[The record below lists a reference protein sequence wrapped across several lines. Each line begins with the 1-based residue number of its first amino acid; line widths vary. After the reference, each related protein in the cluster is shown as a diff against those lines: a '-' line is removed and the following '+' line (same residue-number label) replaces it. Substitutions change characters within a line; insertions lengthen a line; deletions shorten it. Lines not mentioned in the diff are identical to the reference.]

1 MRQQMSSAW
10 RELLFC
16 KEVFTTSDAVLL
28 PVQVL
33 QRDMGLTE
41 DLWLYAKKKKKKG
54 VLDFSETEITAENVI
69 CKPKNWLQRK
79 AVFNH

>member
-41 DLWLYAKKKKKKG
+41 DLWLYAKEKKG
-54 VLDFSETEITAENVI
+54 VLDFSETEITAENVVL
-69 CKPKNWLQRK
+69 CKPKRWLQRK